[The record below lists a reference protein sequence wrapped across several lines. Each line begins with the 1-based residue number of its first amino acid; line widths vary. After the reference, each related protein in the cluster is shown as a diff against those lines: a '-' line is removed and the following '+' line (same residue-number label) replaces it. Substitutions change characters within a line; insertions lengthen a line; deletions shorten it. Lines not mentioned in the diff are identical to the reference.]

1 MKTICNGKINNAGI
15 CEKCYQTSQ
24 TTSAYC
30 TRLIDVQQ
38 DKSKPMKT
46 IERQIIEIAESALMK
61 IYDPI
66 NWMRNNLKEGESLNG
81 TMAIQV
87 SKDPYWLR
95 QVATDALL
103 ELSALKSRYKEAQC
117 HAIIEKVREA
127 NTPDKRSFEEAEAE
141 SRMSEEQNIIKA
153 LSGEKIP
160 EVQTITSTDY
170 KEPDGAEE
178 WFDKNS
184 INYKGVRSRHHAI
197 QMLNDFARQSLK
209 GELINFLRENNWL
222 SLEDEANATK
232 VVDSYLKIYGQ
243 AQPSDE
249 VKTVA
254 YNIGLQDYGI
264 PAECRECK
272 HKEPENCNTCDILH
286 PQFR

>member
-1 MKTICNGKINNAGI
+1 MET
-15 CEKCYQTSQ
+15 
-24 TTSAYC
+24 
-30 TRLIDVQQ
+30 L
-38 DKSKPMKT
+38 
-46 IERQIIEIAESALMK
+46 ERQIDKKKDEFI
-61 IYDPI
+61 IYLLKYAGRS
-66 NWMRNNLKEGESLNG
+66 MRIDQFKKELFE
-81 TMAIQV
+81 
-87 SKDPYWLR
+87 
-95 QVATDALL
+95 
-103 ELSALKSRYKEAQC
+103 LKSRYKEAQC

-222 SLEDEANATK
+222 NLEDEANAIR
-232 VVDSYLKIYGQ
+232 VVESYLKVYGK

-249 VKTVA
+249 NRDEFHVWVIPVKNEIFVEDRGGGYPVGATEHITFDTWEGA
-254 YNIGLQDYGI
+254 FKLGQFLAKFCNYNLERDNEAGRF
-264 PAECRECK
+264 AEQN
-272 HKEPENCNTCDILH
+272 KETD
-286 PQFR
+286 